1 MIHIQMVLR
10 KFIVKG
16 LPIVFFLL
24 PTLIVVYKVTSGSA
38 SKTSSRTGPLVCGS

>member
-16 LPIVFFLL
+16 LPIVFFFIANTYCCLQGYL
-24 PTLIVVYKVTSGSA
+24 W
-38 SKTSSRTGPLVCGS
+38 VC